1 MSGISAPLMAL
12 TRGSVARAPRRRRN
26 ASLREPRPSQRLPIL
41 NLNNL
46 RLELRTGGRVVLVR
60 SAKPYRG
67 DERSFWDNAPV
78 ESRHKGY
85 VPVPGF
91 GEY

>member
-12 TRGSVARAPRRRRN
+12 TRGSVAHAPRRRRN

-41 NLNNL
+41 NL
-46 RLELRTGGRVVLVR
+46 RLEPRTGGRVVLVR

-78 ESRHKGY
+78 ESLSLIHI
-85 VPVPGF
+85 
-91 GEY
+91 